1 MRALWLEQPERGNQ
15 YAMRSVVYVSR
26 VLGRNVSRC
35 LLYPICA
42 YFFIFSVHARRA
54 SKKYLEKILPEKVG
68 SGNIFRHYFYFAS
81 TILDRV
87 FWLSD
92 NHKNFNIQIQ
102 ADPLIEER
110 LGQSGCILLGSHLG
124 SFEILRIL
132 GIRNRGLIIN
142 ILMFRENAEK
152 LNAVMQNIN
161 PELYPRIIEMD
172 GPLSMLKVKEC
183 LERGEIVGMLADRI
197 LGLDKSTPCS
207 FLGEEA
213 YFPQG
218 PFQLAQLLN
227 ASVVLGFGLYKGGNN
242 YDIHLEPFPL
252 DEDLPTLVCRYSQRL
267 AHYCRI
273 APYNWFNFYDIW
285 HHDRS

>member
-1 MRALWLEQPERGNQ
+1 MRALWLEQPERGSQ
-15 YAMRSVVYVSR
+15 YLMRSVAYVAR
-26 VLGRNVSRC
+26 VLGRRLSRI

-54 SKKYLEKILPEKVG
+54 SKKYLGKIFNRRVFPFM
-68 SGNIFRHYFYFAS
+68 IFRHYFYFAS

-92 NHKNFNIQIQ
+92 NYDNFNIQIH
-102 ADPLIEER
+102 ADRAIEDS
-110 LGQSGCILLGSHLG
+110 LGRGGCILLGSHLG

-142 ILMFRENAEK
+142 ILMVRENAEK
-152 LNAVMQNIN
+152 INAVMQNIN
-161 PELYPRIIEMD
+161 PELRPRIIEMD
-172 GPLSMLKVKEC
+172 GPLSILRVKEC
-183 LERGEIVGMLADRI
+183 LDRGEIVGMLADRI
-197 LGLDKSTPCS
+197 LNGSDATPCR

-213 YFPQG
+213 NFPQG

-227 ASVVLGFGLYKGGNN
+227 APIVLGFGLYEGSNN
-242 YDIHLEPFPL
+242 YSIYLEPFAVNDTVPKM
-252 DEDLPTLVCRYSQRL
+252 VCRYTERL
-267 AHYCRI
+267 AHYCQK

-285 HHDRS
+285 HHAD